1 MRQNSSFLMSPS
13 AVLPDF
19 SQSGFRHHGPLRR
32 AIFYGPAWVGRLFH
46 RDWPH
51 ARMTLVALPVDV
63 DSGLTLPPIDGR
75 PVEAEVAVFGLL
87 CCLLAV
93 RSATKKPETCVSG

>member
-1 MRQNSSFLMSPS
+1 
-13 AVLPDF
+13 
-19 SQSGFRHHGPLRR
+19 
-32 AIFYGPAWVGRLFH
+32 
-46 RDWPH
+46 
-51 ARMTLVALPVDV
+51 MTLVALPVDV

-93 RSATKKPETCVSG
+93 RSTTKKPEICVSG